1 MRHSMRDA
9 FWSAIHSVPE
19 SFWRHFTWLG
29 DSGLLMPAAQL
40 IAVWLGSARHTWS
53 AAWAWVLIFGGASS
67 AVLASKLAFLGWGI
81 GSASLNFTGISGHTM
96 LSAAVW
102 PVALWL
108 VASRG
113 THRLRVALA
122 IAGWL
127 LAAGIGVSRLALF
140 AHSWSEVVSGF
151 LLGAGASAAFLAVQH
166 RLPHPKLRAP
176 MVVLSL
182 LLPLLYQQPGNAA
195 PTQGL
200 LERAAVRLAGI
211 ERPFTR
217 GDLLGREGKTP

>member
-1 MRHSMRDA
+1 MGDMRDV
-9 FWSAIHSVPE
+9 FWRAIYSLPE
-19 SFWRHFTWLG
+19 GFWRHFTWLG
-29 DSGLLMPAAQL
+29 DSGLLLPAALL
-40 IAVWLGSARHTWS
+40 IAMWLASARRTWP
-53 AAWAWVLIFGGASS
+53 AAWAWTLIFGGASLM
-67 AVLASKLAFLGWGI
+67 VLVSKLAFLGWGI
-81 GSASLNFTGISGHTM
+81 GSARLNFTGISGHTM

-108 VASRG
+108 VASRAS
-113 THRLRVALA
+113 HQLRVALV

-140 AHSWSEVVSGF
+140 AHSWSEVAIGF
-151 LLGAGASAAFLAVQH
+151 LLGASASAAFLAMQH
-166 RLPHPKLRAP
+166 RMPHPKLRAS

-182 LLPLLYQQPGNAA
+182 LLPLVYQQPGNAA

-217 GDLLGREGKTP
+217 DDLLGR